1 MAQIAQQN
9 KTDKPARNAPILIGT
24 STAKIMNNNSITI
37 PELSNYLGGH
47 NPNAVLLPEST
58 KEPRIIIV
66 SGRLIEKFKSWYKEL
81 EVTPVEIERNDNTLN
96 FSEGEILTALLKIS
110 QPDGPNG
117 KYKRVTLVGHGEYW
131 ELWNGAK
138 FAAWEERTKQDPRLQ
153 KFLDE
158 I

>member
-1 MAQIAQQN
+1 MAQIAQGN
-9 KTDKPARNAPILIGT
+9 RAHKPEGITPIPSGT
-24 STAKIMNNNSITI
+24 STAKIMNNKSITI

-66 SGRLIEKFKSWYKEL
+66 SGRRIKKLKSCYKDL
-81 EVTPVEIERNDNTLN
+81 EITPVEIKINDNTLI
-96 FSEGEILTALLKIS
+96 FSEGEILTALLEIS

-138 FAAWEERTKQDPRLQ
+138 FAAWEERTKQDPGLQ
-153 KFLDE
+153 QFLDE